1 MSFFSRTHK
10 HVCTHLHTP
19 VLLHLQINERIFVSP
34 GTLYPP
40 EDFRSSL
47 QNGTYQLPLYPTSLI
62 LATNIKL
69 TLNTPFPF
77 YTLPTLLRMS
87 HDQYISGGYG
97 PFQFGPRFQSRIG
110 QVKFRVEVRNERI
123 VLTLPGTHLI
133 GYLCDNVPQFPREP
147 VSRRVRRSVKM
158 PSPSWKHETDR
169 LHLLSKSSNLD
180 NWILSKKK
188 KLVEKEGFNEHIDS
202 RGLLNSGRE
211 EEKLSSVAMTII
223 PTSVSEIH
231 MYANA
236 SSLLHPQP
244 GSQGRGQRKR

>member
-1 MSFFSRTHK
+1 M
-10 HVCTHLHTP
+10 
-19 VLLHLQINERIFVSP
+19 
-34 GTLYPP
+34 
-40 EDFRSSL
+40 
-47 QNGTYQLPLYPTSLI
+47 
-62 LATNIKL
+62 
-69 TLNTPFPF
+69 
-77 YTLPTLLRMS
+77 
-87 HDQYISGGYG
+87 
-97 PFQFGPRFQSRIG
+97 
-110 QVKFRVEVRNERI
+110 RN

-147 VSRRVRRSVKM
+147 VSRRVRKSVKM
-158 PSPSWKHETDR
+158 PSSSWKHETDR
-169 LHLLSKSSNLD
+169 LDLLSKSSNLD

-211 EEKLSSVAMTII
+211 EEKPSSVAMTII

-244 GSQGRGQRKR
+244 GSQGRGQRTNQEVKGGDKERDKGLFQSHIQSHTIFSRNFYIRCVYV